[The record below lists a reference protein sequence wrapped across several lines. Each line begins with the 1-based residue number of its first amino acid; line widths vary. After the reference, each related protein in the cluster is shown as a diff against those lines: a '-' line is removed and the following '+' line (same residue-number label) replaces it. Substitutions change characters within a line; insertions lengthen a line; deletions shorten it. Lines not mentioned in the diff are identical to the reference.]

1 MFETSDFD
9 FCVLLDELFH
19 MVRKHFSEKN
29 QILKIYIEVP
39 YNVVKNIF
47 L

>member
-1 MFETSDFD
+1 MLETSDFD
-9 FCVLLDELFH
+9 FCDLPDEVFH
-19 MVRKHFSEKN
+19 MAQNHFSEKN
-29 QILKIYIEVP
+29 QILKTYFEGP